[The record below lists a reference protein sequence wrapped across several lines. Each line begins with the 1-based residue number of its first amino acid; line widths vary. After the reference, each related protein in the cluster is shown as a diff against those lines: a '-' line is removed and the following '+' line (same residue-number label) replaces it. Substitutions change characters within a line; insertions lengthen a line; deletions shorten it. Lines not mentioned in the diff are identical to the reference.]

1 MEEGRLILCDT
12 NILIE
17 IYRNN
22 ASIISE
28 VGKIGE
34 LNVALSVISAGELLY
49 GAMNRKEL
57 ASIRKDLAK
66 VSLLKIDN
74 QVCEVFLQL
83 MTDYSLSH
91 HLDVPDGL
99 IAATAIRNNV
109 ELFTLN
115 KKHFQFIKG
124 LRLYSL

>member
-74 QVCEVFLQL
+74 
-83 MTDYSLSH
+83 
-91 HLDVPDGL
+91 
-99 IAATAIRNNV
+99 
-109 ELFTLN
+109 
-115 KKHFQFIKG
+115 
-124 LRLYSL
+124 

>member
-66 VSLLKIDN
+66 VSLLKIDS
-74 QVCEVFLQL
+74 QVCEIFLQL
-83 MTDYSLSH
+83 MADYSLSH

-99 IAATAIRNNV
+99 IAATAIRNDV

-115 KKHFQFIKG
+115 KKHFQFIQG

>member
-99 IAATAIRNNV
+99 IAATAIRYDV